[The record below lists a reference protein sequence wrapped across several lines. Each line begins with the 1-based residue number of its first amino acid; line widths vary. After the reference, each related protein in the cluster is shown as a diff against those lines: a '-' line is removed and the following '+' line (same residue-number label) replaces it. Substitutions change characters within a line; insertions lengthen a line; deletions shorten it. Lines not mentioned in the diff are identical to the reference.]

1 MGYKSKPP
9 LVDVVIRRTVDFSS
23 LAALDEGRAGSEHG
37 IALNLSYTDM
47 RGWSLKDA
55 RLIVRQEQ
63 DLLDQLAAVD
73 WTTSAA
79 SAIIDDQMSDGSELS
94 WFDPGVAGAV
104 FALSAAGATPI
115 SSCNGG
121 TIGGD
126 RHSSDTPNILVAAGP
141 KMQAAAI
148 AHALERADMAIVPN
162 GEFAEIFADDI
173 LKFHAFAK
181 RLLEELEGRT
191 EAETLR

>member
-9 LVDVVIRRTVDFSS
+9 LVDVVIRRTVDLSG
-23 LAALDEGRAGSEHG
+23 LAALDERRAGSEDG
-37 IALNLSYTDM
+37 IALNLSYADM

-55 RLIVRQEQ
+55 RLIVHQER
-63 DLLDQLAAVD
+63 DLLDQLAEAD
-73 WTTSAA
+73 WTTDAA

-94 WFDPGVAGAV
+94 WFDPGVAGAA
-104 FALSAAGATPI
+104 FALSAGGATPI

-141 KMQAAAI
+141 EMQAAAI
-148 AHALERADMAIVPN
+148 ANALERAGMGIVPN

-173 LKFHAFAK
+173 LKFHAFAEQ
-181 RLLEELEGRT
+181 LLEELECRPG
-191 EAETLR
+191 AETIR